1 MATAHTAREI
11 PSREAKTIVM
21 IGKLDEEERS
31 SSRTCSGNSTENEVT
46 ANQSEHS
53 TDESVSVVG
62 VEDVFENEPSWR
74 SQFNWDDFGY
84 SLILGFA
91 PTAWDVFSDLRIA
104 TQLAE
109 EYGEIHSAGLS
120 YLFVCLPGL
129 YLLNETLGEVLSDC
143 SSALVVIVNLASSVL
158 FSSAMIAAF
167 WMNPLLFRY
176 PAILIGIAVVIT
188 KGIAIFVHTPEMKK
202 ISKRVT
208 MYEFHIESQSCEMS
222 RIYPCRK
229 GSRLG

>member
-91 PTAWDVFSDLRIA
+91 PRHGTC
-104 TQLAE
+104 
-109 EYGEIHSAGLS
+109 SA
-120 YLFVCLPGL
+120 
-129 YLLNETLGEVLSDC
+129 
-143 SSALVVIVNLASSVL
+143 I
-158 FSSAMIAAF
+158 
-167 WMNPLLFRY
+167 
-176 PAILIGIAVVIT
+176 
-188 KGIAIFVHTPEMKK
+188 
-202 ISKRVT
+202 
-208 MYEFHIESQSCEMS
+208 
-222 RIYPCRK
+222 
-229 GSRLG
+229 